1 MVFLV
6 PDGLPPS
13 HEARNFCMSST
24 GNKAASGICAA
35 IDVTEGREAKMRVTE
50 IRTFPPKLG
59 FVFVPHSR

>member
-1 MVFLV
+1 
-6 PDGLPPS
+6 
-13 HEARNFCMSST
+13 MSST